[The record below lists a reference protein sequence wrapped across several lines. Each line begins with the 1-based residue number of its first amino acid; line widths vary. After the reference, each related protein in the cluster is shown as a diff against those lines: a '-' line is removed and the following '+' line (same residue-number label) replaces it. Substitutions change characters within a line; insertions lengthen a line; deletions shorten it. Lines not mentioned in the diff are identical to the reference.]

1 MENNDS
7 NTLNSGNVV
16 ITPEEYKE
24 FKKQQ
29 DELNELKNNFNSK
42 LFEETKST
50 IKSLREQYE
59 IQARLS
65 LSFYKREK
73 FRLKCEFIERCDKMD
88 DEYKYARLFG
98 KPIKKILKF
107 NGYTVRITK
116 GKLKESSFDVVFN
129 NELIVN
135 FRNINGKIIPTR
147 FFSELGDDCYDIIKN
162 WDVTIENI

>member
-88 DEYKYARLFG
+88 DEYK
-98 KPIKKILKF
+98 
-107 NGYTVRITK
+107 
-116 GKLKESSFDVVFN
+116 
-129 NELIVN
+129 
-135 FRNINGKIIPTR
+135 
-147 FFSELGDDCYDIIKN
+147 
-162 WDVTIENI
+162 